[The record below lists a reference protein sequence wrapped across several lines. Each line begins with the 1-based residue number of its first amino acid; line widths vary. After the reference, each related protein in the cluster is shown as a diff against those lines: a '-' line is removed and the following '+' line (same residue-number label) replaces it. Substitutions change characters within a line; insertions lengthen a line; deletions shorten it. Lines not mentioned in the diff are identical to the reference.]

1 MLFIPERHK
10 VNNSIQWALYTIH
23 GIAQIAEDIG
33 CVHVSCRKGA
43 VAGRGR
49 IGRFNIKYVCY
60 TFNLKTAWFSPQY

>member
-43 VAGRGR
+43 VAGRENWKVAHKI
-49 IGRFNIKYVCY
+49 IGY